1 MFLALMM
8 VVPQI
13 DSEQRGEVSLG
24 WKMSS
29 ILEMLSCACVI
40 FSRMWEIRAQVG
52 GQERRSGAH
61 SMKVELESLMVD
73 ALTGKGTCREWT
85 PEGTLPLTKGMENE
99 KPMRRMK
106 KDQPGRL
113 EENQESVWCHRSQKR
128 KTLRREGVGVVDTL
142 EVGQEVVA
150 EDSSVLWPECGQS

>member
-1 MFLALMM
+1 M

-13 DSEQRGEVSLG
+13 DSVQRGEASLG

-29 ILEMLSCACVI
+29 ILEMLSCVCVI
-40 FSRMWEIRAQVG
+40 FRRMWETRAQVG
-52 GQERRSGAH
+52 GQERRSGEH

-73 ALTGKGTCREWT
+73 ALTGKKTCREWT
-85 PEGTLPLTKGMENE
+85 QEGTLTLTKGVENE

-106 KDQPGRL
+106 KEQPGRL

-128 KTLRREGVGVVDTL
+128 KKFRREGVGVVDTL
-142 EVGQEVVA
+142 EVGQEVVT
-150 EDSSVLWPECGQS
+150 EDSSVLWSECGQS